1 MKGTKLATLIGWIAV
16 TTLTGCNQAAPTAR
30 LVTKAVP
37 PALTAG
43 ATTAQAADMPTG
55 LKTISPAAASRV
67 LAASGPQAKLWGL
80 SFFKATHNVQKVK
93 RKIYYKIN
101 IGKKSEKTKKR
112 EVTEYID
119 LGWKLDYNYGGD
131 GMPRHLG
138 SNRFSY
144 TVPAGKVFVLNNVE
158 NPSSVNINGFA
169 LGLWSAKRGDV
180 RYGINYIFGEGE
192 TVVFAMG
199 EHSAVSGFTA
209 DPEVFAGVGFG
220 TGAK

>member
-1 MKGTKLATLIGWIAV
+1 MKGIKLAMLLGWTAV
-16 TTLTGCNQAAPTAR
+16 ATLTGCNQAAPTAR
-30 LVTKAVP
+30 LVTKAAA
-37 PALTAG
+37 PAPAVGTKTAP
-43 ATTAQAADMPTG
+43 AADASTG
-55 LKTISPAAASRV
+55 LRTISPALASRV
-67 LAASGPQAKLWGL
+67 LAASGPQAKLWGM
-80 SFFKATHNVQKVK
+80 SFFKATHDIQKVK

-101 IGKKSEKTKKR
+101 IGKKSEMTKKKY
-112 EVTEYID
+112 VTEYID

-144 TVPAGKVFVLNNVE
+144 TVPAGKVLVLNNVE
-158 NPSSVNINGFA
+158 NPSIVNINGFS

-180 RYGINYIFGEGE
+180 RYGINYVFGEGE
-192 TVVFAMG
+192 TVVLAMG

-209 DPEVFAGVGFG
+209 DPELFAGVGFG